1 MFPWF
6 KVDYA
11 WFSAGSGL
19 SQVKPR
25 SVWLISNQG
34 KPGRLW
40 TPFSRPLPSIYP
52 DGYYMHGG
60 DVDAVQHESKHTL
73 TDPEGEPV
81 DFVIAIKF
89 VYQAVAFMVSQI
101 NLIHAPR
108 YIWFMASD
116 PRSCTI
122 LTALAGNVRCM
133 PESSVARHGWCA
145 P

>member
-1 MFPWF
+1 
-6 KVDYA
+6 
-11 WFSAGSGL
+11 
-19 SQVKPR
+19 
-25 SVWLISNQG
+25 
-34 KPGRLW
+34 
-40 TPFSRPLPSIYP
+40 
-52 DGYYMHGG
+52 MHGG
-60 DVDAVQHESKHTL
+60 DVEAVRRESKHTL
-73 TDPEGEPV
+73 TDPEGEPL

-145 P
+145 PCVCSLPPCSHASHSLCRFGRTHVRRAATCAGA